1 MTTYILRR
9 SMHAVL
15 VILLVS
21 IIAFLLIHLLPG
33 DPVLLLLTSGESQ
46 EITPEQIENMRHELG
61 MDRPLIVQYVDWLAK
76 AVRGDLGQS
85 IQNKSDVAKEIARRL
100 PITLHLGI
108 SAFILGI
115 VIGPLLGVLSAIRRG
130 KWIDTLVT
138 IVANIGITA
147 PQFWLGILMIYFF
160 GLYLNVLPIYGY
172 TSPLENFVESFRQS
186 IMPIIA
192 LAMFPIASA
201 ARHTRAMV
209 IEVMQQDYI
218 RTAWAKGL
226 SERVIVTRHVL
237 KNALMPVI
245 TLQGLLFRNI
255 IGGSIVVETVFFIP
269 GMGRLIVNSILV
281 KDYPVVLGC
290 TLVIAIA
297 VVVMNLLVDLGY
309 GLLDP
314 RIQYD

>member
-1 MTTYILRR
+1 MTTFILRR
-9 SMHAVL
+9 SMHAIL

-33 DPVLLLLTSGESQ
+33 DPVVMLLSSNAAQEISQ
-46 EITPEQIENMRHELG
+46 EQIANVRHELG
-61 MDRPLIVQYVDWLAK
+61 MDRPLVVQYGDWLGK

-85 IQNKSDVAKEIARRL
+85 ILNKSNVAEEIGRRL
-100 PITLHLGI
+100 PITLHLGV

-115 VIGPLLGVLSAIRRG
+115 LIGPILGVLSAIRRG

-147 PQFWLGILMIYFF
+147 PQFWIGILMIYLF
-160 GLYLNVLPIYGY
+160 GLYLDVLPIYGY
-172 TSPLENFVESFRQS
+172 TSPFENLGDSLRQS
-186 IMPIIA
+186 IMPILA
-192 LAMFPIASA
+192 LAMFPMASA

-226 SERVIVTRHVL
+226 SERVIITRHVL

-245 TLQGLLFRNI
+245 TLQGMLFRNI
-255 IGGSIVVETVFFIP
+255 IGGSIVVETVFFVP
-269 GMGRLIVNSILV
+269 GMGRLIINSMV
-281 KDYPVVLGC
+281 AKDYPVVLGVI
-290 TLVIAIA
+290 LVIAIA
-297 VVVMNLLVDLGY
+297 VVLVNLLVDIGY
-309 GLLDP
+309 GWLDP